1 MKNIEEIL
9 EQFGLKVP
17 EGKEAEFKKVLH
29 ENYKTIAEYDK
40 KVSRLETERDSYK
53 EKLETAET
61 TLKGFEGVDMD
72 AIKTELEN
80 YKTKM
85 KEQEE
90 AHNKELYDR
99 DFKDALNAAVSN
111 IKFSSE
117 AAKKSVI
124 ADIKAAGL
132 KLIDGKI
139 MGLNDFI
146 ATCKEKDASAF
157 VDEQQESLKNNQA
170 RFSNPIKTSSG
181 KNPTMSELMKM
192 KNENPDLDI
201 SAYMK
206 GKDDK

>member
-17 EGKEAEFKKVLH
+17 EGKETEFKKVLH

-40 KVSRLETERDSYK
+40 KVSRLETERDGYK

-72 AIKTELEN
+72 AIKTELDT
-80 YKTKM
+80 YKAKV
-85 KEQEE
+85 KEQEDTY
-90 AHNKELYDR
+90 NKALYDR
-99 DFKDALNAAVSN
+99 DFKDALNAAISD

-117 AAKKSVI
+117 AAKKSVVS
-124 ADIKAAGL
+124 DIKAAGL

-146 ATCKEKDASAF
+146 AACKEKDASAF
-157 VDEQQESLKNNQA
+157 IDEAEESLKNSQA
-170 RFSNPIKTSSG
+170 KFSSPMKTSSR
-181 KNPTMSELMKM
+181 KPTMSELMKM
-192 KNENPDLDI
+192 KNENPNLDI
-201 SAYMK
+201 SEFVTNK
-206 GKDDK
+206 KE

>member
-17 EGKEAEFKKVLH
+17 EGKETEFKKVLH

-99 DFKDALNAAVSN
+99 DFKDALNVAVSN

-157 VDEQQESLKNNQA
+157 IDEQQESLKNNQA
-170 RFSNPIKTSSG
+170 RFSNPIKSSG
-181 KNPTMSELMKM
+181 GKKPTMSELMKM

-201 SAYMK
+201 SGYMT
-206 GKDDK
+206 DKKE

>member
-17 EGKEAEFKKVLH
+17 EGKETEFKKVLH

-40 KVSRLETERDSYK
+40 KVSRLETERDGYK

-124 ADIKAAGL
+124 ADIKASGL

-146 ATCKEKDASAF
+146 ASCREKDASAF
-157 VDEQQESLKNNQA
+157 IDEQQESLKNNQA
-170 RFSNPIKTSSG
+170 RFSRPIETSGG
-181 KNPTMSELMKM
+181 KKPTMSELMKM

-206 GKDDK
+206 GKDD

>member
-1 MKNIEEIL
+1 MKNIDEIL

-17 EGKEAEFKKVLH
+17 EGKETEFKKVLH

-40 KVSRLETERDSYK
+40 KVSRLETERDGYK

-61 TLKGFEGVDMD
+61 TLKGFDGVDMD

-80 YKTKM
+80 YKVKM
-85 KEQEE
+85 KEQED

-99 DFKDALNAAVSN
+99 DFKDALNVAISN
-111 IKFSSE
+111 VKFSSE
-117 AAKKSVI
+117 AAKKSVL

-146 ATCKEKDASAF
+146 ASCKEKDASAF
-157 VDEQQESLKNNQA
+157 VDEQQENLKNNQA
-170 RFSNPIKTSSG
+170 RFSSPIKTSGG
-181 KNPTMSELMKM
+181 KKPTMSELMKM

-201 SAYMK
+201 SAYVK
-206 GKDDK
+206 GKDD